1 MAEKASRRASAIDMR
16 EPRICT
22 VMGFFFKVGPRLLTS
37 VDNSLWT
44 KKVSVGLWADEI
56 LKTYDSALTVVAMV
70 DGA

>member
-1 MAEKASRRASAIDMR
+1 
-16 EPRICT
+16 
-22 VMGFFFKVGPRLLTS
+22 MGFFFKVGPRLLTS